1 MEAEAHR
8 DGEIRALCTADGM
21 GIRRRERA
29 KRVSALVSLMSSSAP
44 SLLVVAGP
52 SGQMGAQVA
61 DGDRRR
67 SAGGSVRGRLR
78 DVGNNGLR
86 PGAHMDAQ
94 SISPPGGRIV
104 ARYTYAP
111 RASRRS
117 RRQRAPGSTP
127 RLACVLL
134 FPMACSLASPSR
146 SGGER
151 VGGEDKL
158 ELMGM

>member
-52 SGQMGAQVA
+52 SGQKGAQVA
-61 DGDRRR
+61 GGDRRR
-67 SAGGSVRGRLR
+67 SARGSVRGRLR

-86 PGAHMDAQ
+86 PGAHMDAR

-104 ARYTYAP
+104 ARYTTCAP

-117 RRQRAPGSTP
+117 RRQRAPGSTR

-134 FPMACSLASPSR
+134 FPMASSLASPSR
-146 SGGER
+146 SGGAR
-151 VGGEDKL
+151 VGGED
-158 ELMGM
+158 